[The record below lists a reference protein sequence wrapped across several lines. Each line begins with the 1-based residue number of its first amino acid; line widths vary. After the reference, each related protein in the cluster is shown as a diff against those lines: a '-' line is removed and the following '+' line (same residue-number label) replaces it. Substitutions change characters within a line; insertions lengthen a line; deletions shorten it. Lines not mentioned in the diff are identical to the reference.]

1 MNQSAPAP
9 ALEAVP
15 PPVDAPPAEVPV
27 LTLPADGV
35 PDVVADPHALTA
47 AIRRL
52 AAGSGPIALD
62 TERAQGFRYTNR
74 AYLVQLRRAGAGTVL
89 IDPVPLV
96 AAGGPGL
103 GDLRDA
109 LDDEWII
116 HAASQDLPCLAEI
129 GLLPERLFDTELA
142 ARLLGYPRVALGTLT
157 ESLLGVRLLKEHSAA
172 DWSRRPLPP
181 EWLAYAALDVE
192 LLGELRHRLAEEVRE
207 QRKDERAAR
216 AFAALGTLANSAP
229 AGRQVATIAALRSDS
244 LRPGRTSAI
253 HHVRSPRGRAV
264 GRELWLTRD
273 EIAAR
278 LDKAP
283 GRILGDEAMTQL
295 AAPLRTHPVTVDRS
309 TLRAIERFNRREARR
324 FESSWLSAVE
334 RAAALPRSALPPVTT
349 ESDGPPTL
357 RSWAR
362 RSPAAAARWESVR
375 PAVNEVATRVGL
387 PAENLVSPDALRR
400 VLWEPAG
407 ADPDALDAQLAG
419 FGVREWQRGLILD
432 VVVSGV
438 RDAQGTGR

>member
-192 LLGELRHRLAEEVRE
+192 LLGELRHRLAEELRE
-207 QRKDERAAR
+207 QRKDEWAAQE
-216 AFAALGTLANSAP
+216 FAALVTWANSP
-229 AGRQVATIAALRSDS
+229 AAVRQDPWR
-244 LRPGRTSAI
+244 RTSGI
-253 HHVRSPRGRAV
+253 HHVRSPLGLAV
-264 GRELWLTRD
+264 VRELWLTRD